1 MLCRFVTWVSRW
13 IRRISERFFLIL
25 NNWPQSY
32 HLIMPISSG
41 MSAPAEVVSIAGA
54 KMRQKKAYSQN
65 TQEIADNNTIK
76 SEKGDVI
83 EIRGCQ

>member
-1 MLCRFVTWVSRW
+1 
-13 IRRISERFFLIL
+13 
-25 NNWPQSY
+25 
-32 HLIMPISSG
+32 MPISSG

-54 KMRQKKAYSQN
+54 KMRKKTAYSQN
-65 TQEIADNNTIK
+65 TKEIADNNTIK